1 VHKVNL
7 TGARDPNKPVTFEG
21 LRRSSASMLPTGLIE
36 RINAKGLNVDKV
48 ARDYWRLISEAC
60 PDAWSDT
67 PELTFDEDGNSVE
80 IQRKYRIK
88 ELVGV
93 SSLAKLGADVI
104 ASSLEHESFDQRLGA
119 LTSKLSEVDWEKR
132 GTEEVRNPWMQSQ
145 AGFAGQA
152 ELYNV
157 LYRWVYLNERP
168 E

>member
-1 VHKVNL
+1 VS
-7 TGARDPNKPVTFEG
+7 APVTVHRGDTLSQIAQEELG
-21 LRRSSASMLPTGLIE
+21 DSAE
-36 RINAKGLNVDKV
+36 VV
-48 ARDYWRLISEAC
+48 ARRV
-60 PDAWSDT
+60 DT
-67 PELTFDEDGNSVE
+67 PELTFDEDHNPVE

-104 ASSLEHESFDQRLGA
+104 SSSLEHESFDQRLGA
-119 LTSKLSEVDWEKR
+119 LTSKLSEVDWEKW